1 MVWNQEYTRERVKVL
16 EMMAE
21 LRHLQEL
28 RAKREARAA
37 RVAVVAKASGLRPD
51 TSEPLA
57 CSGDV
62 VFVGVDGVPT
72 GPEMPKAS
80 GEMKHNRWRRWEGGL
95 ERA

>member
-1 MVWNQEYTRERVKVL
+1 MEWTQAYTRERVKVL

-37 RVAVVAKASGLRPD
+37 RVVVVAQASGLRPE
-51 TSEPLA
+51 TSEPLECA
-57 CSGDV
+57 GDV
-62 VFVGVDGVPT
+62 VYKALDGVEL
-72 GPEMPKAS
+72 GPEMPRAC

-95 ERA
+95 ER

>member
-1 MVWNQEYTRERVKVL
+1 MEWTQAYTRERVKVL

-37 RVAVVAKASGLRPD
+37 RVAVVAKASGLRPE

-62 VFVGVDGVPT
+62 VFTGLDGVVC

-80 GEMKHNRWRRWEGGL
+80 TESKHTTWRRWEGGL
-95 ERA
+95 DRA